1 VRRANHLSRLI
12 AITRKELHMYFVS
25 PVSYAAF
32 AFFFVIVSYFFSA
45 NFIGSQ
51 LVDVRLIFDSM
62 SIISVFVIPFL
73 TMRLL
78 SEELRQGT
86 DELLFTSPANL
97 TEIVLGK
104 YLASLAVL
112 LLIVTLSFAY
122 PLILAQ
128 YGTLDL
134 PVMWLSYLGY
144 FVMGATMMSVG
155 LFASSLSSNQMVS
168 GIAALGILLLLWI
181 IEWIG
186 TSVYVDAQPLIEQF
200 SLIGR
205 LSDLQRGLFD
215 LSDLI
220 FYISLSAL
228 FVFLTVQVLTRKRWK

>member
-1 VRRANHLSRLI
+1 MSRLF
-12 AITRKELHMYFVS
+12 AITRKELLMYFVS

-32 AFFFVIVSYFFSA
+32 AFFFVIVSYFFAA

-51 LVDVRLIFDSM
+51 IVEVGLIFDSM
-62 SIISVFVIPFL
+62 SIISVFVVPFL
-73 TMRLL
+73 TMRLI

-104 YLASLAVL
+104 YIASLAVL
-112 LLIVTLSFAY
+112 LLLISVSFIY

-144 FVMGATMMSVG
+144 FVLGATMMAVG

-168 GIAALGILLLLWI
+168 GITALGILLLLWI
-181 IEWIG
+181 VDWVG
-186 TSVYVDAQPLIEQF
+186 NSVFVDAQPLIEQF

-205 LSDLQRGLFD
+205 LGDLQRGLFD
-215 LSDLI
+215 LSDIL
-220 FYISLSAL
+220 YYVTLSSL
-228 FVFLTVQVLTRKRWK
+228 FIFLTVQVLARKRWN